1 MIRKIDFS
9 RKGDCKKVM
18 DFIMHL
24 DRPLSEEH
32 ERLAVDVINTLRL
45 NTPVGPD
52 VLDLVRVGVAL
63 TSMYD

>member
-9 RKGDCKKVM
+9 RTGDCKKVM
-18 DFIMHL
+18 DFIMQL

-32 ERLAVDVINTLRL
+32 ERLAVDVVNTLRL
-45 NTPVGPD
+45 NTPTGPD
-52 VLDLVRVGVAL
+52 ALDLVRVGVAL